1 LITKSS
7 DANGRET
14 RYMELWGITDSGKV
28 RQQNQDVF
36 KILFDEEKAIAVLVV
51 CDGMGGANAGDV
63 ASALAVET
71 FMHHMGRYIENIG
84 NQDDIAAKMSDAVH
98 AANRTVYEKSIRG
111 NKYAGMGTTLCAA
124 VSTTDGEVIISIG
137 DSRVYYITPDN
148 ITQITK
154 DHSVVEDMIDR
165 GDLTRAEA
173 MRHPNRNLIT
183 RVVGTS
189 REEAA
194 DVFFLNLSVG
204 EHILLCSDGLTDV
217 VMDDEIL
224 AELQRGGSVRKNCE
238 KLVELALAGGAP
250 DNVTAV
256 LFRK

>member
-1 LITKSS
+1 
-7 DANGRET
+7 
-14 RYMELWGITDSGKV
+14 MELWGITDSGKV
-28 RQQNQDVF
+28 RRQNQDVF
-36 KILFDEEKAIAVLVV
+36 KILYDEDKAIAVLVV

-63 ASALAVET
+63 ASALAVEA
-71 FMHHMGRYIENIG
+71 FMHHIGKYIENIG
-84 NQDDIAAKMSDAVH
+84 DQNDIAAKMSDAVH
-98 AANRTVYEKSIRG
+98 VANKAVYEKSMRE
-111 NKYAGMGTTLCAA
+111 NEYAGMGTTLCAA
-124 VSTTDGEVIISIG
+124 VSTTDGEVVVSVG

-183 RVVGTS
+183 RVVGT
-189 REEAA
+189 RRKETA
-194 DVFFLNLSVG
+194 DVFFLNLSDG
-204 EHILLCSDGLTDV
+204 EHILLCSDGLSDV
-217 VMDDEIL
+217 VMDNEIL
-224 AELQRGGSVRKNCE
+224 AELQRGGSVQENCE
-238 KLVELALAGGAP
+238 KLVELALARGAP